1 MEGKEQQVRKILSF
15 HLSRG
20 ERTGNRGGTVPLK
33 HQVTLEEEDTEMEL
47 LWGTRTEGRGGLGW
61 GGVEV
66 NHIHTCYGQRPSKNA
81 SNCSVQKQG

>member
-33 HQVTLEEEDTEMEL
+33 HQVTLEEEDTTV
-47 LWGTRTEGRGGLGW
+47 GGQGRRGGLGW

>member
-61 GGVEV
+61 KSPTFTPVMAR
-66 NHIHTCYGQRPSKNA
+66 GQAKMPLIVLSRSK
-81 SNCSVQKQG
+81 GE